1 MTRLSNLGS
10 RVLSLFQAS
19 LRALAVVAAGLT
31 VVMMISI
38 VASVTRRFVF
48 GKDIMGVLEF
58 NEVLIVGLVFLA
70 LARTQQ
76 AGIQVKAEF
85 LTSHLSPRLQIMF
98 TILGLVAGIA
108 LFGAIT
114 WYSGKAAYAS
124 VLIGEYR
131 YGVARFP
138 IWPAKLVVPFGSL
151 LLCLQCLLDIL
162 RESKKL
168 REFTHKT

>member
-1 MTRLSNLGS
+1 MAWLRKLGLG
-10 RVLSLFQAS
+10 VLSAFQTS
-19 LRALAVVAAGLT
+19 LRGLAVIAAGLT
-31 VVMMISI
+31 MVMMVSI
-38 VASVTRRFVF
+38 VASVSRRFIM

-85 LTSHLSPRLQIMF
+85 LTTHFPRRAQVICTL
-98 TILGLVAGIA
+98 LGLVAGMA
-108 LFGAIT
+108 LYGAIT
-114 WYSGKAAYAS
+114 WYSGKAGYHS

-151 LLCLQCLLDIL
+151 LLCLQCLLDFF
-162 RESKKL
+162 REVKKL
-168 REFTHKT
+168 RLRAS